1 MYKKLRK
8 QIAACP
14 QGSTTRKTT
23 HRTSSK
29 SRRMFVEEVVGRDV
43 LTLMSTMMAYKSWVV
58 RKRFSR
64 IWSVP
69 AWKTSQTI
77 WLLRPINNLP
87 SRRRKRRKRRRP
99 RRLRSRSLKTL
110 TVLTSTSS
118 KHRMLSVTPMR

>member
-23 HRTSSK
+23 HKTSSK

-69 AWKTSQTI
+69 AWKKSQTI
-77 WLLRPINNLP
+77 WLLRLINNLP